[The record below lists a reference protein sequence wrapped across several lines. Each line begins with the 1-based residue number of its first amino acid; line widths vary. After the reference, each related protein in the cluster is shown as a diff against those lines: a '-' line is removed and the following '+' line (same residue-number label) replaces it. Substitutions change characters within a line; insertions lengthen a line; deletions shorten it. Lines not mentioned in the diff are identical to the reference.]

1 MVTTSGQSTV
11 ADATKAYL
19 SGLNDMQ
26 KVAVLNTEGPSIVIA
41 GAGSGK
47 TKVLTSRIAHVLQ
60 ENKVAPD
67 QILALTFT
75 NKAAAEM
82 RQRIELVIGEKAKFI
97 WLGTFHSVFVKLLRR
112 EAAHLGY
119 PAHFSIYDSD
129 DSKSLIKQIIKELG
143 LDDKVY
149 KPGVVLGRIS
159 HAKGRLITPQVYAT
173 DPTYQTE
180 DARMRMPRFSEI
192 FLRYSNHAQKAGA
205 MDFDDLLLHT
215 HTLLHTNDELR
226 AKYQQKF
233 RYLFIDE
240 FQDTNLVQYGIVKKL
255 AEQHQ
260 NICVVGD
267 DAQSIYAFRGADIQ
281 NILHF
286 TRDYPNHQMVKL
298 EQNYR
303 STQHIVHAAN
313 SIISHNEA
321 QLKKKVWTENTAGES
336 IDIVRAMSDLEESR
350 LVVDSLL
357 EQKLSNQLL
366 YKDFSILYRTNN
378 QSRNFEEAL
387 RKRNVPYRIVG
398 GFSFYQRKEVKDLLA
413 YFRFV
418 VNHNDAEAFKKIIN
432 MPKRGIGPITI
443 DKIFAVAA
451 EKGWSLWETIG
462 SHLDSFLSGSTALA
476 VSRFATFI
484 KNVALR
490 LDMEKENAY
499 TIATTIAQESGLLK
513 ELYEDK
519 TVEGLARHAHIQEL
533 LNSIKA
539 FIDNPENS
547 DPSLGNFLQEIAL
560 ITNGDQDNPDKDT
573 VTLMTIHSSKGLEFK
588 YVYLTGMEEELFP
601 SPMMIGS
608 KMDLEEERR
617 LFYVAVTRAK
627 LKLTLSYALSR
638 YRFGK
643 LTSTRPSR
651 FLNEIALDCVNSPP
665 LQAQIAS
672 NPKTSSS
679 AYRSKATPKSTIKK
693 GGDVLEGP
701 PVKTSSRHYAHLPH
715 GSASCSDLTTLQVD
729 NEVLHTHFGKGK
741 VVELVEAAGVRKAVV
756 LFHNIGEKTLLLN
769 YARLQILTKKPV

>member
-1 MVTTSGQSTV
+1 MVTTSGHSPV
-11 ADATKAYL
+11 VDATKSYL
-19 SGLNDMQ
+19 AGLNDMQ

-47 TKVLTSRIAHVLQ
+47 TKVLTSRIAHILK
-60 ENKVAPD
+60 ENKVSPD

-82 RQRIELVIGEKAKFI
+82 RQRIESVIGNKAKSI
-97 WLGTFHSVFVKLLRR
+97 WLGTFHSVFVKLLRK
-112 EAAHLGY
+112 EASHLGY

-143 LDDKVY
+143 IDDKIY
-149 KPGVVLGRIS
+149 KPGVILSRIS
-159 HAKGRLITPQVYAT
+159 HAKSRLITPQAYAA
-173 DPTYQTE
+173 DPTYQAE
-180 DARMRMPRFSEI
+180 DVRMRMPRFSEV
-192 FLRYSNHAQKAGA
+192 FLRYTNHSQKAGA

-255 AEQHQ
+255 AEHHQ

-286 TRDYPNHQMVKL
+286 TQDYPNHQMVKL

-303 STQHIVHAAN
+303 STQHIVNAAN

-336 IDIVRAMSDLEESR
+336 IDIVRAMSDIEESR

-366 YKDFSILYRTNN
+366 YRDFSILYRTNN
-378 QSRNFEEAL
+378 QSRNFEESL

-398 GFSFYQRKEVKDLLA
+398 GLSFYQRKEVKDLLA
-413 YFRFV
+413 YLRFV
-418 VNHNDAEAFKKIIN
+418 VNHNDAEAFKRIIN
-432 MPKRGIGPITI
+432 VPKRGIGPITI
-443 DKIFAVAA
+443 DKIFTIAA
-451 EKGWSLWETIG
+451 EKGLSLWEIVG
-462 SHLDSFLSGSTALA
+462 NQPGNFLSGSATLA
-476 VSRFATFI
+476 VSRFAAFI
-484 KNVALR
+484 KNIALK
-490 LDMEKENAY
+490 LDMENAY
-499 TIATTIAQESGLLK
+499 TIANTIAKESGLLK

-519 TVEGLARHAHIQEL
+519 TVEGLARYEHIQEL

-539 FIDNPENS
+539 FVDNAENS
-547 DPSLGNFLQEIAL
+547 DTSLGSFLQEIAL
-560 ITNGDQDNPDKDT
+560 ITNGDQDNPDKDA

-588 YVYLTGMEEELFP
+588 HVYLTGMEEDLFP

-608 KMDLEEERR
+608 KTDLEEERR
-617 LFYVAVTRAK
+617 LFYVAVTRAM

-643 LTSTRPSR
+643 LTSNKPSR
-651 FLNEIALDCVNSPP
+651 FLNEISPDCVNSQP
-665 LQAQIAS
+665 LQS
-672 NPKTSSS
+672 NIGSNATTSSS
-679 AYRSKATPKSTIKK
+679 MYGPKTAPRSTLKK
-693 GGDVLEGP
+693 GKNVIEGP
-701 PVKTSSRHYAHLPH
+701 PGKMPSHPYSNLAHS
-715 GSASCSDLTTLQVD
+715 SASYSDLTTLQVD
-729 NEVLHTHFGKGK
+729 DEVVHTHFGKGK
-741 VVELVEAAGVRKAVV
+741 VIELVDTAGVRKAVV
-756 LFHNIGEKTLLLN
+756 LFHNVGQKTLLLN
-769 YARLQILTKKPV
+769 YARLQILTTKPV